1 MSHIDFKHMARV
13 PCMSHSTCGRRV
25 TCMKDVMCAR
35 CVTYMRRGTCVKQ
48 CQTYERCVAVCCS
61 VLQVLQCI
69 AVCCSVLQCVAVCC
83 SQTRTWGE
91 TTSNIRGMSRIRG
104 ITSLHTYDTGPMY
117 EGRDVCETCLVQQ
130 ACLHVGT
137 WHASARPRA
146 LLLFHCC

>member
-61 VLQVLQCI
+61 VLQSNTHMRRNNVKYTRHVTNKRHYVITHIWHRSHVWRTWRVWDVSRAASMSARRHMTCICPTQSII
-69 AVCCSVLQCVAVCC
+69 AVS
-83 SQTRTWGE
+83 
-91 TTSNIRGMSRIRG
+91 
-104 ITSLHTYDTGPMY
+104 
-117 EGRDVCETCLVQQ
+117 
-130 ACLHVGT
+130 
-137 WHASARPRA
+137 
-146 LLLFHCC
+146 LLLVEFTELFWWSM